1 MSNQKKPVL
10 RRCVGCGEMK
20 DKKDLIRVVRTQE
33 GEILPDM
40 TGRVNGRGAYVC
52 KTADCLKRAIRQ
64 KQLDRQLDVTL
75 PAETVEA
82 LTAAMSELGETMN
95 G

>member
-1 MSNQKKPVL
+1 MANQKKPVL

-40 TGRVNGRGAYVC
+40 TGKMNGRAAYICRSQQCLEIAVRKKGLERSLRCRVNAQVYE
-52 KTADCLKRAIRQ
+52 DL
-64 KQLDRQLDVTL
+64 
-75 PAETVEA
+75 
-82 LTAAMSELGETMN
+82 LGTFSDQDS
-95 G
+95 

>member
-1 MSNQKKPVL
+1 MANQKKPVL

-40 TGRVNGRGAYVC
+40 TGKMNGRGAYICRSQQCLEIAVRKKGLERSLRC
-52 KTADCLKRAIRQ
+52 RVDGQVYEDLLGAFADQ
-64 KQLDRQLDVTL
+64 D
-75 PAETVEA
+75 
-82 LTAAMSELGETMN
+82 S
-95 G
+95 

>member
-1 MSNQKKPVL
+1 MANQKKPVL

-40 TGRVNGRGAYVC
+40 TGKMNGRGAYIC
-52 KTADCLKRAIRQ
+52 RSQQCLETAVRKKGLERSLRCRVNAQVYEDL
-64 KQLDRQLDVTL
+64 
-75 PAETVEA
+75 
-82 LTAAMSELGETMN
+82 LGTFSDQN
-95 G
+95 S

>member
-1 MSNQKKPVL
+1 
-10 RRCVGCGEMK
+10 MK

-52 KTADCLKRAIRQ
+52 KDPECFMNAVRKKGLERSLKCRVDAQVYEDLRSYF
-64 KQLDRQLDVTL
+64 
-75 PAETVEA
+75 E
-82 LTAAMSELGETMN
+82 GESS
-95 G
+95 

>member
-1 MSNQKKPVL
+1 MVANQKKPVL

-40 TGRVNGRGAYVC
+40 TGKMNGRGAYIC
-52 KTADCLKRAIRQ
+52 RSQECLETAVRKKGLERSLRCRVNAQVYEDL
-64 KQLDRQLDVTL
+64 
-75 PAETVEA
+75 
-82 LTAAMSELGETMN
+82 LGTFSDQN
-95 G
+95 S

>member
-1 MSNQKKPVL
+1 MANQKKPVL

-40 TGRVNGRGAYVC
+40 TGKMNGSGAYICRSQQSLEIAVRKKGLERSLRC
-52 KTADCLKRAIRQ
+52 RVDAQVYEDLLGAFADQ
-64 KQLDRQLDVTL
+64 D
-75 PAETVEA
+75 
-82 LTAAMSELGETMN
+82 S
-95 G
+95 

>member
-1 MSNQKKPVL
+1 MANQKKPVL

-40 TGRVNGRGAYVC
+40 TGKMNGRGAYIC
-52 KTADCLKRAIRQ
+52 RSQQCLETAVRK
-64 KQLDRQLDVTL
+64 KGLDRSLRCRVNAQVYEDL
-75 PAETVEA
+75 
-82 LTAAMSELGETMN
+82 LGTFSDQDS
-95 G
+95 